1 MNKLDPLVAALL
13 GGGLI
18 AGIVALVGHF
28 VTLWNSEQEAR
39 RQREIENARE
49 QDAALQEYINN
60 MRALVTDLVSL
71 RDVDR
76 GIHLDIYGDEHGPLL
91 DVGDLHLRAP
101 GERALGDIYGDE
113 YEVES
118 EQEPLAK
125 ETPKHKAP
133 LLQRLERYRLQLRRY
148 LARIRRIQ
156 VAEEQGST
164 SQQELTSQQESAL
177 RVGESQTIAVLLS
190 VTGRRKRVPITL
202 VHRLGLITEGLPVL
216 DLSDAE
222 LMHADLTEFALRDAS
237 LRFVNLRGANLSGA
251 DLSGSDLRGAD
262 LRGVNLTNADLSAA
276 NLSGANLLP
285 YDEHEPAR
293 LSLYNLKGHALP
305 SVAYLDFLAKLTPRV
320 KNRLLR
326 RKPVTFTNLTDV
338 KLDGANLTGAILA
351 NADLRLTRGS
361 LDRKQIERA
370 IGNDKTKLPDTDEF
384 KPLPPRWISE
394 GIEAQLMEV
403 EAQVREEKIE
413 KE

>member
-18 AGIVALVGHF
+18 TGIVALVGHF

-39 RQREIENARE
+39 RQREIENERE
-49 QDAALQEYINN
+49 QVAALQEYINN

-76 GIHLDIYGDEHGPLL
+76 GTHLDIYG
-91 DVGDLHLRAP
+91 A
-101 GERALGDIYGDE
+101 E

-118 EQEPLAK
+118 EHEPLAK

-148 LARIRRIQ
+148 LERISRDQ

-164 SQQELTSQQESAL
+164 SQQELTSHQEAAL

-202 VHRLGLITEGLPVL
+202 VHRLALIKWRRPVL
-216 DLSDAE
+216 DLRDAD
-222 LMHADLTEFALRDAS
+222 LMHADLTEVVLQDAS
-237 LRFVNLRGANLSGA
+237 LILVNLRGANLSGA
-251 DLSGSDLRGAD
+251 DLSGSDLRYAD

-285 YDEHEPAR
+285 YDEYEPAR
-293 LSLYNLKGHALP
+293 LSFYNLKGHALP
-305 SVAYLDFLAKLTPRV
+305 SEAYLRSLAKLQEERLRGLSSRLTRRV

-338 KLDGANLTGAILA
+338 KLDGANLTGALLA
-351 NADLRLTRGS
+351 NADLRYTRGS

-384 KPLPPRWISE
+384 KQLPPKWISK
-394 GIEAQLMEV
+394 GIEQQIWEI
-403 EAQVREEKIE
+403 ETQVREERIKNVDEQI
-413 KE
+413 